1 MDMLAT
7 EGVMVKLTDLR
18 VKIFAD
24 GADLEGMK
32 RMYAKPWIKGFTTNP
47 TLMRKAGV
55 LDYKAFAC
63 EVVRAV
69 PDRPVSFEVLADDFE
84 DMEAQALEIASWG
97 ENINV
102 KIPITNTKRESTCPV
117 IQRLSSAGVKLNITA
132 VFTVDQVR
140 AVIEHLDPR
149 TPAMISVF
157 AGRIADTGV
166 DPMPVLLKALQLIA
180 SHPKAELL
188 WASPREILN
197 VVQAHAM
204 GCHIITVTHDLLNK
218 LPLLG
223 KDHADFSLETVEM
236 FYRDAVAAGYCIPL
250 SKAEKTVWA

>member
-1 MDMLAT
+1 MLTT

-24 GADLEGMK
+24 GADLDGIK

-47 TLMRKAGV
+47 TLMRKAGIQ
-55 LDYKAFAC
+55 DYKAFAHA
-63 EVVRAV
+63 VVRAV

-102 KIPITNTKRESTCPV
+102 KIPITNTKRESACSL
-117 IQRLSSAGVKLNITA
+117 IQRLSTAGVKLNITA
-132 VFTVDQVR
+132 VFTIDQIR
-140 AVIEHLDPR
+140 VILDHLNPH
-149 TPAMISVF
+149 TPAMISIF

-166 DPMPVLLKALQLIA
+166 DPMPVMLKALLLIR

-188 WASPREILN
+188 WASPRELLN
-197 VVQAHAM
+197 VVQAHTM

-218 LPLLG
+218 LSLLG
-223 KDHADFSLETVEM
+223 KDHEDFSLETVEM
-236 FYRDAVAAGYCIPL
+236 FYRDAVAAGYSIPL
-250 SKAEKTVWA
+250 AKAEKTVWA

>member
-1 MDMLAT
+1 
-7 EGVMVKLTDLR
+7 MVKLTDLR

-55 LDYKAFAC
+55 EDYKAFARA
-63 EVVRAV
+63 VVQAV

-97 ENINV
+97 EHINV
-102 KIPITNTKRESTCPV
+102 KIPITNTKRESTCAV
-117 IQRLSSAGVKLNITA
+117 IQRLSSAGVKLNMTA

-140 AVIEHLDPR
+140 AIVEHLDPR

-166 DPMPVLLKALQLIA
+166 DPMPVMLKALQLIA
-180 SHPKAELL
+180 AHPKAELL

-218 LPLLG
+218 LSLLG

-236 FYRDAVAAGYCIPL
+236 FYRDAVAAGYSIPL
-250 SKAEKTVWA
+250 AKAEKTVWA